1 MSSGRRSIYSTSN
14 STRDSLGSDV
24 MVTSSNNKGI
34 RTTSNVKI
42 CESCCSSDLCN
53 NAGCGAK
60 GRSRT
65 FVRKVKVMMFINA
78 KITPKVYLKQ
88 TLPRGSLCLQTDHLI
103 TG

>member
-24 MVTSSNNKGI
+24 MVTSSNDKGI

-42 CESCCSSDLCN
+42 CKSCCSSDLCN
-53 NAGCGAK
+53 NAGCGAT

-65 FVRKVKVMMFINA
+65 FVRRSMSKCSHRPNVIHGLRVSQGKA
-78 KITPKVYLKQ
+78 S
-88 TLPRGSLCLQTDHLI
+88 SLLTDHLI
-103 TG
+103 PG